1 VEKKKAVRQAAILQK
16 QHAAS
21 LSLAQEEARSLIKDK
36 DKVIEVSYYSTH
48 RFMSAAFNLTLSVKT
63 KATT

>member
-1 VEKKKAVRQAAILQK
+1 
-16 QHAAS
+16 
-21 LSLAQEEARSLIKDK
+21 LAQEEARSLIKDK